1 MVATMKKSWMV
12 LFLLALTTAMTGII
26 ACSSEPET
34 VEVIK
39 EVEVEKIVEK
49 VVEVEKEVNK
59 ETIVFSDLNWS
70 SALLQNR
77 IAAYITE
84 HGYGYP
90 VDFLTGDTVSLFPA
104 LVAGDSHVTME
115 IWLPNQQDV
124 WDEAMKDG
132 TVVSVGSSLDDNWQS
147 MFVIPRYT
155 QEANPG
161 LVSYT
166 DIEAHKDLFV
176 RPDSDGKAALINC
189 IAGWK
194 CEQINTAKHALYE
207 MDDYVK
213 LVSPGSAAGLFA
225 DLEGA
230 YEKGDDW
237 LGYIWGP
244 TKTAASLDLV
254 VLEEA
259 ECPPGC
265 DPAEGYAYPSAD
277 VLIAIAAGL
286 EARAGDVVQMLR
298 NYDFIAADQVAAEGW
313 MADNEATE
321 TEAAINWLST
331 GTSWHAWVT
340 DEAQANVE
348 AAIAAGK
355 GLSNAD

>member
-12 LFLLALTTAMTGII
+12 LFLLALTVAMTGVI
-26 ACSSEPET
+26 ACSSDPET
-34 VEVIK
+34 IEVIK
-39 EVEVEKIVEK
+39 EVEVEKIVE
-49 VVEVEKEVNK
+49 VEVEKEVVK

-77 IAAYITE
+77 IAGYITE

-124 WDEAMKDG
+124 WDEAMVEG

-194 CEQINTAKHALYE
+194 CEQINTAKHELYE
-207 MDDYVK
+207 MGDYVK

-237 LGYIWGP
+237 LGYLWGP
-244 TKTAASLDLV
+244 TKTAAMLDLV

-259 ECPPGC
+259 DCPPGC
-265 DPAEGYAYPSAD
+265 NPAEGYAYPSAD
-277 VLIAIAAGL
+277 VLIAIATGL

-321 TEAAINWLST
+321 TEAAINWLASS
-331 GTSWHAWVT
+331 TSWHAWVT
-340 DEAQANVE
+340 DEAQAAVE
-348 AAIAAGK
+348 AAIAADE

>member
-1 MVATMKKSWMV
+1 M
-12 LFLLALTTAMTGII
+12 
-26 ACSSEPET
+26 
-34 VEVIK
+34 
-39 EVEVEKIVEK
+39 
-49 VVEVEKEVNK
+49 
-59 ETIVFSDLNWS
+59 
-70 SALLQNR
+70 
-77 IAAYITE
+77 
-84 HGYGYP
+84 
-90 VDFLTGDTVSLFPA
+90 DFLTGDTVSLFPA

-124 WDEAMKDG
+124 WDEAMVEG

-194 CEQINTAKHALYE
+194 CEQINTAKHELYE
-207 MDDYVK
+207 MGDYVK

-244 TKTAASLDLV
+244 TCLLYTS
-254 VLEEA
+254 
-259 ECPPGC
+259 
-265 DPAEGYAYPSAD
+265 PSPRD
-277 VLIAIAAGL
+277 
-286 EARAGDVVQMLR
+286 
-298 NYDFIAADQVAAEGW
+298 
-313 MADNEATE
+313 
-321 TEAAINWLST
+321 
-331 GTSWHAWVT
+331 
-340 DEAQANVE
+340 
-348 AAIAAGK
+348 
-355 GLSNAD
+355 